1 MAAGGGGGGG
11 EPNGGDRDRQPA
23 ASSSLPPPA
32 ATPAPVLDGSMAR
45 SGAGRPRG
53 RPAKDGA
60 CGCGWGDALVRG
72 SRLCRALSGR
82 RGHTAAE
89 CGCSTAVIARVA
101 FLFNADPKAPVSVLI
116 RPVKLPDSSR
126 LILEAV
132 EPGGPWRLFMGVPEA
147 QTMYGPYDRAGDT
160 IQLVSETVSLLRGT
174 GMAVTIEGDFD
185 RAMRTFQG
193 KGVRLPTAAELTG
206 E

>member
-1 MAAGGGGGGG
+1 MAGSGGGSSGGGG
-11 EPNGGDRDRQPA
+11 PNGGDRQPA
-23 ASSSLPPPA
+23 AP
-32 ATPAPVLDGSMAR
+32 TPVAAPVLDSGMAR

-53 RPAKDGA
+53 RPAKDGP
-60 CGCGWGDALVRG
+60 CGCGWGDALVQG
-72 SRLCRALSGR
+72 SRLRRMLPGR
-82 RGHTAAE
+82 RGHAAAE
-89 CGCSTAVIARVA
+89 CGCLTAVIARVA

-116 RPVKLPDSSR
+116 RPAKLPSSSR

-132 EPGGPWRLFMGVPEA
+132 EPDGPWRLFMGVPEA

-185 RAMRTFQG
+185 RAMETFRG
-193 KGVRLPTAAELTG
+193 KGTRLPTAAELTG
-206 E
+206 Q